1 MVDGPSPVAA
11 PGAGAPTLDRSPQR
25 PRLDVPIGD
34 EAVLDRP
41 RNRLPEQALDA
52 AEEVC
57 LVDADEADR
66 LARRSGPTRPPDPM
80 DVVLRVPR
88 ELEVHDMRE
97 VLDVEAARRDVRGDE
112 DADLA
117 GLELLQGAGP
127 LRLGPI
133 AVDRDRVEALAIE
146 PRREARRPDLRPR
159 EDQDLAEI
167 VLADQMR
174 QQLFL
179 PIPID
184 GVDDLADRLDRG
196 VPRGDLD
203 LGRIAED
210 GPRQPPDL
218 VRERRREH
226 QVLPSRRQELDDPL
240 DVRQEAHVEHPV
252 GLVQDEDLDLA
263 EVRHPLADEV
273 EQAARRRYEDLHA
286 GAERLDL

>member
-1 MVDGPSPVAA
+1 
-11 PGAGAPTLDRSPQR
+11 
-25 PRLDVPIGD
+25 
-34 EAVLDRP
+34 
-41 RNRLPEQALDA
+41 
-52 AEEVC
+52 
-57 LVDADEADR
+57 
-66 LARRSGPTRPPDPM
+66 
-80 DVVLRVPR
+80 
-88 ELEVHDMRE
+88 
-97 VLDVEAARRDVRGDE
+97 
-112 DADLA
+112 
-117 GLELLQGAGP
+117 
-127 LRLGPI
+127 
-133 AVDRDRVEALAIE
+133 
-146 PRREARRPDLRPR
+146 
-159 EDQDLAEI
+159 
-167 VLADQMR
+167 MR

-286 GAERLDL
+286 GAERLDLRVHRDPAVDDGRAERDRPAIRPDALVDLHRELAGRDEDQHADRVAGRRERRVGV

>member
-1 MVDGPSPVAA
+1 
-11 PGAGAPTLDRSPQR
+11 
-25 PRLDVPIGD
+25 
-34 EAVLDRP
+34 
-41 RNRLPEQALDA
+41 
-52 AEEVC
+52 
-57 LVDADEADR
+57 
-66 LARRSGPTRPPDPM
+66 M

-184 GVDDLADRLDRG
+184 GVDDLADRVDRG
-196 VPRGDLD
+196 VPRAVLD
-203 LGRIAED
+203 HGRAAAG
-210 GPRQPPDL
+210 GPREPPDHVRARL
-218 VRERRREH
+218 RER
-226 QVLPSRRQELDDPL
+226 QLVLST
-240 DVRQEAHVEHPV
+240 
-252 GLVQDEDLDLA
+252 
-263 EVRHPLADEV
+263 
-273 EQAARRRYEDLHA
+273 
-286 GAERLDL
+286 RLYV